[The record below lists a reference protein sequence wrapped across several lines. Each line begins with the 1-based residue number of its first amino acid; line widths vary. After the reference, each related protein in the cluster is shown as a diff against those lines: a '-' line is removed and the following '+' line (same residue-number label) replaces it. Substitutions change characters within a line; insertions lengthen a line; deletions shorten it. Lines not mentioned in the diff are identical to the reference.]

1 VAGAGGDPV
10 LILTGPPGAGKT
22 TTARALAGGAARA
35 VHLESD
41 SFFHFIRSGYVE
53 PWKPESH
60 TQNTVVMRI
69 VAESAARYAEAG
81 YLTIIDGIISPV
93 WFFQPVRGWLRDAG
107 CEVAYGA
114 PRARLGGGGPRP
126 PPRAGNSAVVE
137 QLWSDFA
144 HLGPLER
151 HMIDTEGKTTVET
164 ADLLRERLALGR
176 LTT

>member
-1 VAGAGGDPV
+1 MTRATSDPV
-10 LILTGPPGAGKT
+10 LILTGAPGAGKT
-22 TTARALAGGAARA
+22 AVALLLAGSSEHAA
-35 VHLESD
+35 HLESD

-81 YLTIIDGIISPV
+81 YFTIIDGIISPA

-107 CEVAYGA
+107 CEVAYA
-114 PRARLGGGGPRP
+114 VLRP
-126 PPRAGNSAVVE
+126 PLDVCVSRAAGHAGNSAVVE

-144 HLGPLER
+144 QLGPLER
-151 HMIDTEGKTTVET
+151 HLIDTEGKTTVET
-164 ADLLRERLALGR
+164 ADLLREQLALGR